1 MAVLQKPGFGT
12 IAGGGQS
19 HESGCLIPEIVAGGV
34 DPGELFRIRIRCA
47 EGMSMNRSDA
57 TILSDLNMAICS
69 SGVSVRKA
77 WILRSLCATGLAIS
91 SYLAW
96 TALQMKPVYGC
107 GSGEI
112 VDCSHVLNSRWSKVA
127 GLPVSI
133 PAAGLYASLLGMLF
147 FVNCRAP
154 EVFHRWLWKG
164 LTAGFVSA
172 GIAALWF
179 IGLQIFALQHI
190 CPYCIAVHTCGLI
203 LAGIALA
210 SRHISLSIIREA
222 SGIGVAAA
230 AVLIFSQVLKE
241 EEPKFE
247 IVIPDYAKPAD
258 LSAAGEEFGAPAEGA
273 GEDFSAPGEEFAAPG
288 GDDSAPGESFDAPV
302 TGDSEGM
309 EQSDVL
315 KPEISAALLL
325 LSPFRVSLFQS
336 ALVVAGCDELSN
348 PASVAPVESG
358 SIVDPAVP
366 QGSSTPATAA
376 QDTVTGTATGTVP
389 ENAATVPVT
398 EGQKPDAGDVSK
410 DVAKVAS
417 RKVTVAGT
425 QGPITMDV
433 RAWPLLGSSDAR
445 YVFVEMFDYTCPH
458 CRETH
463 KAIRGAMEQFGNDV
477 AVIALPVPLE
487 RSCNKAAT
495 GSGHA
500 GACELGR
507 IAVAV
512 WRCEPGKFRE
522 FHDWMFAGNRTTASA
537 RAYAEQL
544 VGAEKLKKELASG
557 VPAKYIARHVDLYVK
572 VGSGSVPKM
581 MFSTSAVN
589 GQVQKDWLCS
599 MISREMEKTQPK

>member
-1 MAVLQKPGFGT
+1 
-12 IAGGGQS
+12 
-19 HESGCLIPEIVAGGV
+19 
-34 DPGELFRIRIRCA
+34 
-47 EGMSMNRSDA
+47 MNRSDA
-57 TILSDLNMAICS
+57 TVLSDLNTAVCS

-77 WILRSLCATGLAIS
+77 WILRSLCVTGLAIS

-147 FVNCRAP
+147 FINCRAP
-154 EVFHRWLWKG
+154 AVFHRWLWKG

-190 CPYCIAVHTCGLI
+190 CPYCIAVHICGLI

-210 SRHISLSIIREA
+210 SRHVSLSTIREA
-222 SGIGVAAA
+222 SGIGMAAA
-230 AVLIFSQVLKE
+230 AVLIFSQVLKK

-258 LSAAGEEFGAPAEGA
+258 LSAASEEFGAPAEGA
-273 GEDFSAPGEEFAAPG
+273 SEDFSAPGEEFAAPG
-288 GDDSAPGESFDAPV
+288 GDGSTPGESFDAPV
-302 TGDSEGM
+302 TGDSEGV

-325 LSPFRVSLFQS
+325 LSPLRVSLFQSPS
-336 ALVVAGCDELSN
+336 ALVVAGCDEISN
-348 PASVAPVESG
+348 SAKAVPVESG
-358 SIVDPAVP
+358 AIVDPAVP
-366 QGSSTPATAA
+366 QSPSTSAA
-376 QDTVTGTATGTVP
+376 GIQEPVTGTVAGTGAVP
-389 ENAATVPVT
+389 GGAATVPAT
-398 EGQKPDAGDVSK
+398 EAKKSESGEVSK
-410 DVAKVAS
+410 GVAEIAS

-445 YVFVEMFDYTCPH
+445 YVFVELFDYTCPH

-512 WRCEPGKFRE
+512 WRCEPGRFRE

-537 RAYAEQL
+537 RAHAEQL

-589 GQVQKDWLCS
+589 GEVQKDWLCS